1 MRGSQVSVTVS
12 KKRQNVCSVRT
23 TGTCSVLSYDNTAR
37 LQCSTTHTISK
48 RASYFLPLSLSTVP
62 ETVRLENLQIVELW
76 LSRETIP
83 PEETLDPQNG
93 KFSVVIRTMRYSYGR
108 LTVLFGVQDQ
118 TYFTKID

>member
-1 MRGSQVSVTVS
+1 MYELPVLALFSL
-12 KKRQNVCSVRT
+12 T
-23 TGTCSVLSYDNTAR
+23 TIQLDYSAVLHILSLRELATF
-37 LQCSTTHTISK
+37 S
-48 RASYFLPLSLSTVP
+48 LSLSTVP